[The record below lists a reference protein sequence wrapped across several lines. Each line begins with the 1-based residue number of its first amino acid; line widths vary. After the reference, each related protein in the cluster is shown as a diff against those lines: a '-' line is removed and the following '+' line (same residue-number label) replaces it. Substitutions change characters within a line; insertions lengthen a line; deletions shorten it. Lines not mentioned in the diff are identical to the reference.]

1 MAQVTHLPA
10 HPGVRPVPARI
21 YIYGAGE
28 NGTQK
33 LPKRDETGDFGN
45 PRCEGSAPAWTND
58 VVDCGREFFRSI
70 SET

>member
-1 MAQVTHLPA
+1 MAQMTHLPA
-10 HPGVRPVPARI
+10 FPRARPGPARI

-33 LPKRDETGDFGN
+33 LPKRDKTGDFGN
-45 PRCEGSAPAWTND
+45 PRFEVSAPARTNNAA
-58 VVDCGREFFRSI
+58 DCGREFFRSI

>member
-33 LPKRDETGDFGN
+33 LPKRDKTEHFGN
-45 PRCEGSAPAWTND
+45 QNREGSALARTCIDNLGGDSCLLEVND
-58 VVDCGREFFRSI
+58 D
-70 SET
+70 

>member
-33 LPKRDETGDFGN
+33 LPKRDETGKTGHQFTSGN
-45 PRCEGSAPAWTND
+45 LKENPCAITS
-58 VVDCGREFFRSI
+58 
-70 SET
+70 